1 MSSATIPVVEEM
13 VSEDLWPY
21 KREKKPSFRERR
33 RNPKTRKTR
42 AKTESRTRAKT
53 KQKPRE
59 RNNTQWEKERR
70 NRGKNPKTEQRP
82 KKTQSKTEQKNLHRE
97 GNQLCIAFIPVE
109 NNQNKISIHRSRH
122 LRSFPSLSQNML
134 KKKTKADR
142 GHRSKK
148 GKQKERYQAG
158 KSHQQPFQP
167 ELRHRLQ
174 RL

>member
-59 RNNTQWEKERR
+59 RNNTQ
-70 NRGKNPKTEQRP
+70 
-82 KKTQSKTEQKNLHRE
+82 
-97 GNQLCIAFIPVE
+97 
-109 NNQNKISIHRSRH
+109 
-122 LRSFPSLSQNML
+122 
-134 KKKTKADR
+134 
-142 GHRSKK
+142 
-148 GKQKERYQAG
+148 
-158 KSHQQPFQP
+158 
-167 ELRHRLQ
+167 
-174 RL
+174 